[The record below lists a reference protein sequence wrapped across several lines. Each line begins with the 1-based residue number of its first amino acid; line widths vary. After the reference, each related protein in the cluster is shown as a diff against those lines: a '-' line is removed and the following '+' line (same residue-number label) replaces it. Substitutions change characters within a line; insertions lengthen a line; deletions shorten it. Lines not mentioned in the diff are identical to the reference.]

1 MLEVTAL
8 YCYPIKSCGQ
18 VTLNSSLLSPMGLA
32 YDRQWMLVD
41 EAGIFLSQRTTAKM
55 GLIAV
60 TLDDKNGH
68 ITVNAPGM
76 PPLQIAP
83 EQTDSQCSVAV
94 WKDQLKAEVAESH
107 INEWF
112 SQFMGSPC
120 RLVRYGNKSQRLIDP
135 NYSNGTDEVAFADG
149 FPLLITH
156 ESTLEQLNQQLAAEN
171 HPKVSMQRFRPNI
184 VVKSSAGTSQLPAQD
199 EFTWSSLFNE
209 EVNIELVK
217 PCSRCVMT
225 NLDPKTA
232 EITGNTV
239 LKTLAL
245 KHRLN
250 KKATFGIN
258 GISDR
263 SLRISVGDQLKVR
276 YQKTTENHL

>member
-1 MLEVTAL
+1 
-8 YCYPIKSCGQ
+8 
-18 VTLNSSLLSPMGLA
+18 MGLA

-41 EAGIFLSQRTTAKM
+41 EAGIFLSQRTTPKM

-68 ITVNAPGM
+68 IVVKAPGM
-76 PPLQIAP
+76 PALQIAP
-83 EQTDSQCSVAV
+83 EQTNGQCSVTI

-112 SQFMGSPC
+112 SQFMDSPC
-120 RLVRYGNKSQRLIDP
+120 RLVRYGKKSQRLIDP
-135 NYSNGTDEVAFADG
+135 DFSNGTDEVAFADA

-156 ESTLEQLNQQLAAEN
+156 ESTLEHLNIQLAEEN
-171 HPKVSMQRFRPNI
+171 HPEVSMQRFRPNI
-184 VVKSSAGTSQLPAQD
+184 VVKSSAGISKLPAQD
-199 EFTWSSLFNE
+199 EFTWSSLFNDK
-209 EVNIELVK
+209 VNIDLVK

-232 EITGNTV
+232 EKTGNTV
-239 LKTLAL
+239 LKTLSQ
-245 KHRLN
+245 KHNLN

-258 GISDR
+258 GTSDR
-263 SLRISVGDQLKVR
+263 SLKISVGDQLNIR
-276 YQKTTENHL
+276 YQKPTENQL